1 MKDGVSRWKAF
12 AITRHAIEIEI
23 LAGGRSF
30 GSEGTHAVE
39 MKYKWGNNGGL
50 FRQRR

>member
-1 MKDGVSRWKAF
+1 MKDGVSWWRGL
-12 AITRHAIEIEI
+12 AITRQAIEIEI
-23 LAGGRSF
+23 LASGRSF

-50 FRQRR
+50 FQ